1 MSLFREEAQNTH
13 RPKLHGEI
21 ILYSSWQWWA
31 LTAAVGLFVVALVAL
46 GFWGEYTRRVA
57 VSGYLT
63 PVAGVLR
70 IYSQQGGRAAKV
82 WVKEGDVVSAGQA
95 LVTVADERANAA
107 GQDALGLGEKQL
119 QERAG
124 NLRSVIAQQRTLYQ
138 HSRES
143 LVRRIASLEQELV
156 QLLLEQKTQA
166 ARLAFAQRTQR
177 RYAELEAEKFVSP
190 LAVQEKQEAVAD
202 QEARL
207 QTLQRAQTQ
216 LVRDRDTARSDL
228 AELPMREK
236 TQIAELERTLSSTQ
250 QDLIELNIKREL
262 TVTSPHAGR
271 VSGLT
276 IQPGQ
281 VVAAERPLMMLLPH
295 GSALN
300 GTGQNAANSTGSEL
314 EAHLFARSKD
324 AGFVRAGQDVFLRYS
339 AYPYQKFGHYRA
351 KVIEV
356 ARTPL
361 LPAELPFPIAPK
373 VETGLFSALGGAA
386 AQGAATASGEPL
398 FRIRVAL
405 ERQTARAYGV
415 VQPLQSGMQLD
426 ADVMLDTRTI
436 FEWVMEPVY
445 SLRGKYFGE
454 RS

>member
-1 MSLFREEAQNTH
+1 MSLFREEAQNAH

-31 LTAAVGLFVVALVAL
+31 LTVAVALFVVALVAL

-95 LVTVADERANAA
+95 LVTVADERADAA
-107 GQDALGLGEKQL
+107 GRDALGLGADQL

-124 NLRSVIAQQRTLYQ
+124 NLRNVIAQQRSLYQ

-143 LVRRIASLEQELV
+143 LVRRIASLEQEIA
-156 QLLLEQKTQA
+156 QLQLEQRTQET
-166 ARLAFAQRTQR
+166 RLAFAQRTQR
-177 RYAELEAEKFVSP
+177 RYSELEAENFVSP

-207 QTLQRAQTQ
+207 QTLQRTQTQ
-216 LVRDRDTARSDL
+216 LVRDRETARSDL

-271 VSGLT
+271 ISGLT
-276 IQPGQ
+276 IQHGQ
-281 VVAAERPLMMLLPH
+281 VVSAERPLMMLLPY
-295 GSALN
+295 GSTPGTSALE
-300 GTGQNAANSTGSEL
+300 G
-314 EAHLFARSKD
+314 HLFAQSKD
-324 AGFVRAGQDVFLRYS
+324 AGFVRTGQEVFLRYS

-373 VETGLFSALGGAA
+373 VETGLFSALAGAA
-386 AQGAATASGEPL
+386 AQGAATANSGEPL

-405 ERQTARAYGV
+405 EHQTARAYGV
-415 VQPLQSGMQLD
+415 DQPLQSGMQLD